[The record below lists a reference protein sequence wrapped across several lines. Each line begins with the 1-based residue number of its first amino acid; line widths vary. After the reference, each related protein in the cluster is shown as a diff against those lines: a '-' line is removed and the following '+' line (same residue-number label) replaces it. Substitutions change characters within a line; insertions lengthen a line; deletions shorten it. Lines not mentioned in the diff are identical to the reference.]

1 MSTSTSSSSS
11 AYQSPVSSSD
21 DMVYQSVS
29 RAAVG
34 SLILAVL
41 GLMSFLLV
49 GLVILPVVGLLLG
62 INALVSIRR
71 YPEELLGKPFAKVGI
86 ALSLLTLVTAP
97 AYHAYVYATEVP
109 PGYERVAFATLTS
122 PKNAP
127 DQPPAEA
134 LQFDG
139 KKIFVKGYIHP
150 TSMDAPRA
158 KKFVLVPDLGTCCFG
173 GQPPLTHMIEVT
185 LSGDDFAKKSMRT
198 QKLSGT
204 LRVNRQ
210 LKPIEGLQGVY
221 YTLQADQIN

>member
-49 GLVILPVVGLLLG
+49 GLVILPAVGLLLG

-71 YPEELLGKPFAKVGI
+71 YPEELLGKPFAKIGI

-109 PGYERVAFATLTS
+109 PGYERVAFC
-122 PKNAP
+122 
-127 DQPPAEA
+127 
-134 LQFDG
+134 
-139 KKIFVKGYIHP
+139 Y
-150 TSMDAPRA
+150 
-158 KKFVLVPDLGTCCFG
+158 
-173 GQPPLTHMIEVT
+173 
-185 LSGDDFAKKSMRT
+185 
-198 QKLSGT
+198 
-204 LRVNRQ
+204 VNQ
-210 LKPIEGLQGVY
+210 S
-221 YTLQADQIN
+221 